1 MQSGTYI
8 DCQQEEKEMPLQ
20 SKINSFAP
28 TRLRPQLPMVASPE
42 ESKIRSSHSAFTLIE
57 LLVVI
62 AIIGILA
69 AMLLPA
75 LSKARDKA
83 RAAGCISNLKQ
94 IGVALEM
101 YESDYNGWFPPA
113 ARADG
118 TPFDSLLSPYVS
130 GGHYVSFSPGLVNGT
145 WVKVWQCPMDR
156 TIHINQPASPRSYAI
171 NIDLDDSG
179 FFKMFTLAGG
189 APAGSTP
196 GLGVA
201 LAFIGDPS
209 GTIAVA
215 ERPNLANNYGYTSN
229 SDCGC
234 PDASAAGSLSMY
246 CSDGADFFDQANRG
260 DPYAHPWH
268 SGGWNYLFVD
278 GHVQWLTVW
287 QTLGVSPKGAPG
299 TPGKPFG
306 MWTPEASDNTQ

>member
-20 SKINSFAP
+20 SETNSFVS
-28 TRLRPQLPMVASPE
+28 TRLRSQLSMVASPQ
-42 ESKIRSSHSAFTLIE
+42 ESKVRSSRSAFTLIE

-75 LSKARDKA
+75 LGKARDKA
-83 RAAGCISNLKQ
+83 RAAGCVSNLKQ
-94 IGVALEM
+94 IGVAMEM
-101 YESDYNGWFPPA
+101 YQSDYNGWFPPA

-118 TPFDSLLSPYVS
+118 TPFDVLLSPYVS
-130 GGHYVSFSPGLVNGT
+130 GGHYVSFAPGLVSGT

-156 TIHINQPASPRSYAI
+156 QTHDNQPASPRSYAI
-171 NIDLDDSG
+171 NIDLDASG
-179 FFKMFTLAGG
+179 FDMMFTTEAGG
-189 APAGSTP
+189 IKP

-201 LAFIGDPS
+201 LASIGDPS

-229 SDCGC
+229 ADCGC
-234 PDASAAGSLSMY
+234 PDATSGPYSPY
-246 CSDGADFFDQANRG
+246 CSNGSFFFDQANRG
-260 DPYAHPWH
+260 DSYAHPWH

-287 QTLGVSPKGAPG
+287 QTLGKAGKTPG
-299 TPGKPFG
+299 TPGQPFG
-306 MWTPEASDNTQ
+306 MWTPTGSDNTQ